1 MGILKQDFGSDIDQ
15 VVDEMFFHVLEI
27 YDCELIDEGQYGH
40 SSAHIDKSSVPQ
52 IVRDCDKTI
61 CDCFGLFKMT
71 DVQAEARTAT
81 LPNWNKDLHIILRDL
96 NNPKILDALGV
107 VRVLKIKACS
117 PGQYM
122 NLLYI
127 EDDYIHGSPI
137 TDLSDPN
144 GMMTVRESTRDILT
158 LGFDLEVLI
167 SPMHKKVML
176 LDCVSMRGYPYRW
189 YTQKRAKEPNWRYYE
204 YIEQRI

>member
-1 MGILKQDFGSDIDQ
+1 MGILKQDFGEDIDQ

-27 YDCELIDEGQYGH
+27 YDCEIIGEDQYGH
-40 SSAHIDKSSVPQ
+40 SPEHIDKSSAPRT
-52 IVRDCDKTI
+52 VRDHDKAI
-61 CDCFGLFKMT
+61 CDCFGLFRMT
-71 DVQAEARTAT
+71 DIQTETRSVT
-81 LPNWNKDLHIILRDL
+81 LPNWNKDLNIILRDL
-96 NNPKILDALGV
+96 NNPRILDVLGV
-107 VRVLKIKACS
+107 DRVLKIKACS

-127 EDDYIHGSPI
+127 EDDY
-137 TDLSDPN
+137 DLSDPN
-144 GMMTVRESTRDILT
+144 GMATVRESTRDILT

-189 YTQKRAKEPNWRYYE
+189 YTRKRDEEPNWRYHE
-204 YIEQRI
+204 YIKQRI